1 MKRRRS
7 LGLLGLGY
15 RGRERAE
22 RSEEIKDMREQKRL
36 LREPERVRE
45 KVPERGRWIG

>member
-15 RGRERAE
+15 RGRERVE
-22 RSEEIKDMREQKRL
+22 RSEEIRDEGT
-36 LREPERVRE
+36 EAFV
-45 KVPERGRWIG
+45 ERGFERRFQREGDG